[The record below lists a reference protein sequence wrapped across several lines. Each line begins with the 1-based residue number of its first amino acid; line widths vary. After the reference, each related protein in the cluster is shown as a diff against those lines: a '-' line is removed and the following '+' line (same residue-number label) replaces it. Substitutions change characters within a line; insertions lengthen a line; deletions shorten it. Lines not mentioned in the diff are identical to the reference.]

1 MSDKTLNE
9 LIRINQENQKLPSLS
24 KEEQK
29 IFEVENIRNSVFYS
43 NILEGNTLTKEEAF
57 RAMMTESN
65 HD

>member
-57 RAMMTESN
+57 KAMMTESN

>member
-9 LIRINQENQKLPSLS
+9 LIKINQKNQKLPSLS

>member
-9 LIRINQENQKLPSLS
+9 LIRINQENQKLLSLS

-43 NILEGNTLTKEEAF
+43 NILEGNTLTKEEAIK
-57 RAMMTESN
+57 AMMTESN